1 MEITTR
7 TIEQYQGY
15 TLTLHAT
22 ESGRTKWELLDEN
35 FGATNV
41 SLTLNRDYD
50 FDNDTTIT
58 TVQVFARSGGAMNM
72 TDAANY
78 ADEIMKAS
86 QVARYLN
93 GVIELTEAKN

>member
-1 MEITTR
+1 
-7 TIEQYQGY
+7 
-15 TLTLHAT
+15 
-22 ESGRTKWELLDEN
+22 
-35 FGATNV
+35 
-41 SLTLNRDYD
+41 
-50 FDNDTTIT
+50 
-58 TVQVFARSGGAMNM
+58 MNM